1 MPIRMLIMPQSM
13 KPLPLILLLP
23 LLIPLLVGFVLLLL
37 NIKLLSRSYVAT
49 ASMERNYSEVTPQLL
64 GK

>member
-1 MPIRMLIMPQSM
+1 MPQSM